1 MLTSSGYCSKPR
13 FCWSW
18 HRGCF
23 QIAAGFGEESE
34 HIACSRGPVLVPAS
48 LSVYVVQ
55 TQYQQLAWMVDE
67 RTLQVVSRSEED
79 MQVTDLESLM

>member
-1 MLTSSGYCSKPR
+1 M
-13 FCWSW
+13 
-18 HRGCF
+18 
-23 QIAAGFGEESE
+23 
-34 HIACSRGPVLVPAS
+34 LVPAS

>member
-1 MLTSSGYCSKPR
+1 M
-13 FCWSW
+13 
-18 HRGCF
+18 
-23 QIAAGFGEESE
+23 
-34 HIACSRGPVLVPAS
+34 
-48 LSVYVVQ
+48 VQ